1 MLDDVIQAHL
11 LCCTVHCL
19 LWYQNIRSGGNMS
32 DDEDD
37 EDEEG
42 GVQNELH
49 AILESIT
56 KRMIKSELEDF
67 ELVCCIYVIGL
78 SLVPK

>member
-1 MLDDVIQAHL
+1 MFLQAHL

-19 LWYQNIRSGGNMS
+19 LWNQNIRSGGSAS

-37 EDEEG
+37 EEEG
-42 GVQNELH
+42 GVQSELH

-67 ELVCCIYVIGL
+67 ELVRHDSYLCW
-78 SLVPK
+78 LVTSK

>member
-1 MLDDVIQAHL
+1 
-11 LCCTVHCL
+11 
-19 LWYQNIRSGGNMS
+19 MS
-32 DDEDD
+32 DDDDDD

-42 GVQNELH
+42 GVQSELH

-67 ELVCCIYVIGL
+67 ELVRCNSHLCL
-78 SLVPK
+78 E

>member
-1 MLDDVIQAHL
+1 AHL

-19 LWYQNIRSGGNMS
+19 LWNRNVRSGGNVS

-42 GVQNELH
+42 GVQSELH

-67 ELVCCIYVIGL
+67 EL
-78 SLVPK
+78 